1 MSTVAEKAHMGRVAQ
16 LSCAVCG
23 ERPVIVH
30 HIRDGQGMA
39 QRSSNWLTV
48 PLCPSCHTGPH
59 GVHGD
64 RAMMKIQKMEEL
76 DLLADTIRRLA

>member
-1 MSTVAEKAHMGRVAQ
+1 MSTGAEKSHMGRVAQ

-23 ERPVIVH
+23 EQPVVVH

-48 PLCPSCHTGPH
+48 PLCPSCHIGPH

-64 RAMMKIQKMEEL
+64 RAMMKIQKLEEL